1 MGCLCGAGFNDVR
14 LRPPCL
20 QGGQFRGGVLFC
32 VAGDPEEA
40 VHSWVVEDVCL
51 CGGVFDAKVASGFEF
66 RFYSF
71 AISDLLLVF
80 GFPFLLAG
88 DFVYFI
94 FAPCDVTVYCV
105 SPGGASGVLCD
116 VVGGEL

>member
-1 MGCLCGAGFNDVR
+1 MS
-14 LRPPCL
+14 
-20 QGGQFRGGVLFC
+20 
-32 VAGDPEEA
+32 GDPEEA
-40 VHSWVVEDVCL
+40 VRNWVVEDVCL

-71 AISDLLLVF
+71 AVSDLLLVF
-80 GFPFLLAG
+80 GFPFLLTG

-94 FAPCDVTVYCV
+94 FASCDAAAYCFH
-105 SPGGASGVLCD
+105 PGRASGVVCD